1 MYRTKRTRYV
11 QLVPI
16 CVTLALACFSEQP
29 RLVQSNTVW
38 EPLLINNLFILSG
51 SCSWKGCGTSHIQER
66 KNVWASGINLKKI
79 QGCKPC
85 LFCSPPP
92 GSAAHAFCSCLGNM
106 RWPCL
111 PAAMQCWETDLLL
124 PCRHLCLENTTG
136 ELRFCSVENARVS
149 SLPPGRN
156 PCQTP
161 ALEMPRQWWIIQY
174 YSNNTILFFKTLQL
188 WQIRFQYQ
196 PPQKA

>member
-51 SCSWKGCGTSHIQER
+51 SCSWKGCETSHIQER

-85 LFCSPPP
+85 LFCS
-92 GSAAHAFCSCLGNM
+92 
-106 RWPCL
+106 
-111 PAAMQCWETDLLL
+111 
-124 PCRHLCLENTTG
+124 
-136 ELRFCSVENARVS
+136 
-149 SLPPGRN
+149 LPPGLQHTHSAAVSGTCGGPACRQQCSAGSQICSSPAGTSALRAQRESCISVLWKMPGWV
-156 PCQTP
+156 PC
-161 ALEMPRQWWIIQY
+161 L
-174 YSNNTILFFKTLQL
+174 LGG
-188 WQIRFQYQ
+188 IRAKHQH
-196 PPQKA
+196 